1 MEARLSARNVNVT
14 ISHSLTNPRSLAT
27 WEKLKARPGHGR
39 PIKAGTVCHF
49 WDKERP
55 KYAWLPEGW
64 LAEQRRMPSSRLYTY
79 YYDESARQYTR
90 RDEAKKKAGVPVAVK
105 NHASRHIEQGESSQ
119 NGRAMND
126 DINTH
131 YFFWNKNS
139 WATVYKL
146 KARPGHGKHRKAGTK
161 IYFVD
166 RGCPGYR
173 WLPEGWLAEVR
184 RMASNRFYTYYYDR
198 SARLY
203 NTRNKAYEK
212 ASEDPTL
219 ELLVI

>member
-1 MEARLSARNVNVT
+1 
-14 ISHSLTNPRSLAT
+14 
-27 WEKLKARPGHGR
+27 
-39 PIKAGTVCHF
+39 
-49 WDKERP
+49 
-55 KYAWLPEGW
+55 
-64 LAEQRRMPSSRLYTY
+64 MPLYLQY

-184 RMASNRFYTYYYDR
+184 RMASNRFYTVRKLNCVLYVPTYVSYWFSDHSYCLVR
-198 SARLY
+198 SLFFFY
-203 NTRNKAYEK
+203 WK
-212 ASEDPTL
+212 
-219 ELLVI
+219 LLC